1 MLRQSILFMAGK
13 SGRVVMVVV
22 VVVVVYNLVAM
33 LLLISMLSPL
43 LHLPDLGL
51 GAVLEVIDICTK

>member
-1 MLRQSILFMAGK
+1 MAGK

-33 LLLISMLSPL
+33 LLLISMFSPL